1 MLKNGTTRTE
11 NSDMNQNMNTHNPF
25 LLDRDETL
33 YIGDV
38 VSVEELVSVI
48 TEYCRLCPLDLQVTN
63 TAKAGH
69 VLMLNYRCENGHEV
83 KLISSSVC
91 GENYKVNYKVIA
103 AYICSGM
110 TAAQYEKFC
119 EFSNVSIPPAAFRA
133 KAVSYLSTIVNV
145 LQ

>member
-1 MLKNGTTRTE
+1 MLKMEQQARKIA
-11 NSDMNQNMNTHNPF
+11 SMNQNMNTHNPF

-69 VLMLNYRCENGHEV
+69 VLMLNYRCENGNEV
-83 KLISSSVC
+83 KWISSSVC
-91 GENYKVNYKVIA
+91 GENYKNNY
-103 AYICSGM
+103 
-110 TAAQYEKFC
+110 
-119 EFSNVSIPPAAFRA
+119 R
-133 KAVSYLSTIVNV
+133 
-145 LQ
+145 